1 MISSSVLNR
10 LYDKGRGMLR
20 DVQAPINTIIST
32 VSDRHVIDILEYL
45 LCFVIV

>member
-1 MISSSVLNR
+1 MPCR
-10 LYDKGRGMLR
+10 EYDECVFTFRKKKKCLSLLLR
-20 DVQAPINTIIST
+20 DYST